1 MRHTQE
7 AEPVRT
13 ERAQMGDK
21 GKTNNIRNANADP
34 IHSRAGDTSRTSR
47 RLVLLTPN

>member
-7 AEPVRT
+7 AEPVGT
-13 ERAQMGDK
+13 ERAQMGHK

-34 IHSRAGDTSRTSR
+34 IHSRADTSTTTRH
-47 RLVLLTPN
+47 LVSLSPN